1 MSVISKADLLKKFSE
16 IVGDDNSDKVL
27 DFMGDLSDTMDDYDT
42 KTKGDGVDWKAKYE
56 ENDKNLRQKYRDRFN
71 EPVQTGNADT
81 QIQQE
86 QNDGLGESEPQL
98 KTSFEELFE

>member
-56 ENDKNLRQKYRDRFN
+56 ENDKNWRQKYRDRFDA
-71 EPVQTGNADT
+71 PVDTGNQGGNNPPD
-81 QIQQE
+81 E
-86 QNDGLGESEPQL
+86 NDGSDENDPPL